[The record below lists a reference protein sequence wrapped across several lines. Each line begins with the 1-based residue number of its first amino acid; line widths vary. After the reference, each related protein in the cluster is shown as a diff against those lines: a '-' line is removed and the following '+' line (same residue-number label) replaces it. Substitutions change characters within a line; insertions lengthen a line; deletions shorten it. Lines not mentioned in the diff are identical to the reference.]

1 MRQGIKNNRA
11 RLDWLQQSQ
20 AYKCRH
26 VDFFRTL
33 IGLDGCT
40 HTGKLFLLRVPGFP
54 PRQDAE
60 GRARRKL
67 ADCDVTVSRLACPE
81 ITSIQGVLVVPACKV
96 LLIGACRAPL
106 LAPKLLLAGR
116 TNEGR

>member
-20 AYKCRH
+20 AYKFRH

-40 HTGKLFLLRVPGFP
+40 HTGKLFCGEFDPVSDRRPCYAAVQHVLASPRFDPWIRTWRQNDASMEIDGFGRLQSD
-54 PRQDAE
+54 PRSFGE
-60 GRARRKL
+60 RH
-67 ADCDVTVSRLACPE
+67 
-81 ITSIQGVLVVPACKV
+81 
-96 LLIGACRAPL
+96 
-106 LAPKLLLAGR
+106 
-116 TNEGR
+116 

>member
-1 MRQGIKNNRA
+1 MLKTQLMSLLGVRGTCPFAPRMSAFDPKPTFNSYR
-11 RLDWLQQSQ
+11 
-20 AYKCRH
+20 
-26 VDFFRTL
+26 
-33 IGLDGCT
+33 
-40 HTGKLFLLRVPGFP
+40 LRVSVIP

-67 ADCDVTVSRLACPE
+67 ADCDVTVSRLAWPE